1 MSRQSLPQQIVL
13 LVVVLVLVFGVTLWM
28 SILSIRSAMDRQA
41 EAESLALMEGRFEA
55 LQEQVSLIASDYHN
69 WTDVY
74 EAANN
79 LDYGELYSNYGIT
92 AVRADVFQ
100 YAQMLDGPFGA
111 PVAWVAGSTREPQD
125 GFLSRVTIDAMRRQV
140 PKLDYQSRETFD
152 FFGMHSNRIVMF
164 SASWLLPEDTF
175 IVPDRVEGGLAIAVI
190 GKIVSDRQLEQV
202 EKQLGVT
209 DLQVR
214 DPDAEAQGVSLPL
227 MDASDRPVALLTW
240 TPPAPGTEL
249 FRRIRPIMIG
259 ATLAFAFF
267 AFWAARQLLDRAA
280 ELAEKEAEA
289 AILARTDP
297 LTQLPNRL
305 GLREHL
311 ASFSGPDLK
320 RFAAL
325 CVDVDK
331 FKQIN
336 DVAGHSGGDTYL
348 KGIADRLRIL
358 ADGETFVAR
367 HGGSEFFVI
376 ISGAEELEARVAAKS
391 ATLAQLCTTKI
402 TVNGYAFDIAIFK
415 GLAFS
420 ELREQAYEEVL
431 LRADRAMY
439 LAKARHTREVV
450 RYNADMQAGDA
461 FDTAVE
467 KAMRSALASGIEFTL
482 HYQPIVSG
490 LGTGQVMRFEAL
502 ARWNS
507 RSLGRVS
514 PADFIRIAESSGLIL
529 PLGELLLDRAFEDL
543 LKNPGMS
550 ISINVS
556 PVQLMTTGFTEGLIG
571 EVSRRRLDSRRIEIE
586 VTEGVVILDNKSV
599 AAALHELRSRGFS
612 IALDDFGT
620 GFSSIGYL
628 AGMPFNVLKID
639 RSFVSGEAAG
649 DRTMTMVKSMIG
661 LAHSLDMEIVA
672 EGIETEEEAF
682 TFRNYG
688 CEMLQGYYFGRPKPL
703 SEMSSFAQL
712 EFDFEGSPRLA
723 RPAPR
728 RRALTVAD
736 H

>member
-1 MSRQSLPQQIVL
+1 MSRQSLPRQIVL
-13 LVVVLVLVFGVTLWM
+13 LVVVLVLVFGVVLWA

-41 EAESLALMEGRFEA
+41 AQESLGLMEGRFEA
-55 LQEQVSLIASDYHN
+55 LQDQVSLIASDYHN

-74 EAANN
+74 EAAHN

-100 YAQMLDGPFGA
+100 YVQLLDGPFDE
-111 PVAWVAGSTREPQD
+111 PVAWVAGSTRAPQD
-125 GFLSRVTIDAMRRQV
+125 GFLSRETIDALRREV
-140 PKLDYQSRETFD
+140 PELDYQNRETFD
-152 FFGMHSNRIVMF
+152 FFGMQSNQIVMF

-175 IVPDRVEGGLAIAVI
+175 IVPDRVEGGVAIAVI
-190 GKIVSDRQLEQV
+190 GKAISDSQLEQV
-202 EKQLGVT
+202 ERQLGVS
-209 DLQVR
+209 DLLVR
-214 DPDAEAQGVSLPL
+214 DPDAQSGPVSLPL
-227 MDASDRPVALLTW
+227 IDASGKPVALLTW

-249 FRRIRPIMIG
+249 FWRTRPIMIG

-297 LTQLPNRL
+297 LTQLPNRIA
-305 GLREHL
+305 LREHL
-311 ASFSGPDLK
+311 ASFSGTELK

-325 CVDVDK
+325 CVSVDK

-336 DVAGHSGGDTYL
+336 DVAGHSGGDAYL
-348 KGIADRLRIL
+348 KEIADRLRAL
-358 ADGETFVAR
+358 ADGDTLVAR
-367 HGGSEFFVI
+367 HDGSEFFVI
-376 ISGAEELEARVAAKS
+376 ASGAEELEARVATKCEILSRLCAAKV
-391 ATLAQLCTTKI
+391 
-402 TVNGYAFDIAIFK
+402 TVYGYAFDISLFK

-420 ELREQAYEEVL
+420 EPREQAYDEVL
-431 LRADRAMY
+431 LRADQAMY
-439 LAKARHTREVV
+439 LAKASRARDVV
-450 RYNADMQAGDA
+450 RYDADMQAGAA
-461 FDTAVE
+461 FDTSVE

-490 LGTGQVMRFEAL
+490 LGTGQILKFEAL

-514 PADFIRIAESSGLIL
+514 PADFIRIAEYSGLIV
-529 PLGELLLDRAFEDL
+529 PLGQLLLERACEDL
-543 LKNPGMS
+543 LRNPGMS

-556 PVQLMTTGFTEGLIG
+556 PVQLMTPGFTETLIG
-571 EVSRRRLDSRRIEIE
+571 EVSRRHLDSRRIEIE

-628 AGMPFNVLKID
+628 ASMPFNVLKID

-682 TFRNYG
+682 TFRSYG

-712 EFDFEGSPRLA
+712 EFDFEGSSRLA
-723 RPAPR
+723 RPASKG
-728 RRALTVAD
+728 RALTVVD